1 MEREQ
6 ITREDFPVVRKGW
19 DPDAVREH
27 LRRVAGSLPD
37 RGAST
42 PLADGAAE
50 RVHNV
55 IAAAE
60 DVAARI
66 EEDSRRQ
73 AEEFL
78 NSIRDEA
85 DGALSRARAEA
96 DELVA
101 SARTEAAERVEQAKA
116 AVEGLISQAG
126 ELRTRVGDLGEQ
138 ITDGVRE
145 RAEVTPPAPGAP
157 LPGPSTPSP
166 APDPVPPPSPDPVPP
181 TPAPDPGPPVPE
193 PDPGPPAPVP
203 EPDPPAPVPE
213 PEPPVPDPDPVPP
226 EPAPTPQPAP
236 NPAPPE
242 TEPAPEPPAAAGAST
257 EDLIAQLRA
266 AGNAAAPDAPERVPV
281 AVASGATAVAAPDA
295 GAIRLVAMNMAL
307 EGASRDEIEARIS
320 ADFGSTGG
328 SGELIDDVLSRSGR
342 V

>member
-6 ITREDFPVVRKGW
+6 IIREDFPLVRKGW
-19 DPDAVREH
+19 DPEAVRAH
-27 LRRVAGSLPD
+27 LRAVADAAPA
-37 RGAST
+37 RGAGT

-50 RVHNV
+50 RVHAV

-60 DVAARI
+60 EVAERI
-66 EEDSRRQ
+66 EEQSRRE

-96 DELVA
+96 DELIA

-126 ELRTRVGDLGEQ
+126 ELRSRVGDLGDQ
-138 ITDGVRE
+138 LVE
-145 RAEVTPPAPGAP
+145 RNGPQAEVTPPAPGAP
-157 LPGPSTPSP
+157 VPGPPSP
-166 APDPVPPPSPDPVPP
+166 APTPDPVPEPTPDPEPP
-181 TPAPDPGPPVPE
+181 TPAPDPGPPVPEPTPGPPVPE

-203 EPDPPAPVPE
+203 EPDPPVPN
-213 PEPPVPDPDPVPP
+213 PDPTPP

-236 NPAPPE
+236 DPAPPE
-242 TEPAPEPPAAAGAST
+242 PQPAPDPPESAST
-257 EDLIAQLRA
+257 EDLIAQLRS
-266 AGNAAAPDAPERVPV
+266 GGSAAAPEPNGSKQARPFGAGGSDGADAD
-281 AVASGATAVAAPDA
+281 AA
-295 GAIRLVAMNMAL
+295 AIRLVAMNMAL
-307 EGASRDEIEARIS
+307 EGSSREEIEARIE
-320 ADFGSTGG
+320 ADFGSAPGA
-328 SGELIDDVLSRSGR
+328 SALIDDVLSRTAG